1 MELSSQNETLDTTI
15 NHLMVEI
22 SEIIE
27 FLFLLLDSS
36 DLSLFS
42 FSKKRLKNN
51 KNNFFFYQSWIEKI
65 LKNWLYIYIY
75 IYIYIFVKFKD
86 KNKYFIWSSK
96 P

>member
-1 MELSSQNETLDTTI
+1 MKPLDTTI

-42 FSKKRLKNN
+42 FSNERLKNN
-51 KNNFFFYQSWIEKI
+51 KNKIFFIKVE
-65 LKNWLYIYIY
+65 LKKYWKTEYIYIY
-75 IYIYIFVKFKD
+75 IYIYYFFVKFKD